1 METAPQ
7 VSVHE
12 FDEYERQLDDLKN
25 EYYKKDSRAREL
37 IEKKFEPPQ
46 MTYTKFISVVDSSTK
61 LFNQEADNISNII
74 RLASEDSPRIESEIK
89 SKFNTLNSI
98 SDKLDGLIDE
108 LVLSLDPAG
117 NDDVEGLLGDM
128 ENLIDSIKNYD

>member
-1 METAPQ
+1 
-7 VSVHE
+7 
-12 FDEYERQLDDLKN
+12 
-25 EYYKKDSRAREL
+25 
-37 IEKKFEPPQ
+37 